1 MNAETTPADELW
13 AQYRRKPCS
22 ETRNDLVAAYLH
34 LVKYACDRVAPE
46 LPSTIDREELIGAG
60 VVGLMQ
66 AIEKYDDAQGAKFE
80 TYCLPRIR
88 GAILDELRNFDWMPR
103 LLRNKAHK
111 VRETYSSLE
120 QHLGRAP
127 TDQEVAGD
135 LGLSDREYRLIA
147 LHASAPAACS
157 LDARNDDD
165 DLRPVDFVQD
175 AKAPNPA
182 EVIEKQELR
191 QVVTDVIKSLDPT
204 DRLVILLYYYD
215 RLTMKQIGQVLRITE
230 SRICQVHNAVLSKLQ
245 RRLRA
250 HLKEAAVN
258 V

>member
-1 MNAETTPADELW
+1 METDRTQADELW
-13 AQYRRKPCS
+13 AEYRRTPS
-22 ETRNDLVAAYLH
+22 TEARNKLVAAYLP
-34 LVKYACDRVAPE
+34 LVKYACERVAPE
-46 LPSTIDREELIGAG
+46 LPGTVDREELIGAG
-60 VVGLMQ
+60 VMGLMQ

-111 VRETYSSLE
+111 VRETYNTLE
-120 QHLGRAP
+120 QTLGRAP
-127 TDQEVAGD
+127 TEQEVAGD
-135 LGLSDREYRLIA
+135 LGLSSRDYRIIA
-147 LHASAPAACS
+147 LHASAPAAWS

-165 DLRPVDFVQD
+165 FRIADLMEDS
-175 AKAPNPA
+175 KALDPA
-182 EVIEKQELR
+182 DVIEKRELR
-191 QVVTDVIKSLDPT
+191 RIVTDVIKSLDPT

-230 SRICQVHNAVLSKLQ
+230 SRICQVHNEVLSKLH

-250 HLKEAAVN
+250 SVQETIAAG
-258 V
+258 